1 VDGFVQIPKRSQ
13 NRTELKAVGTKDR
26 YGDLITILTDIS
38 AMRMMVTAA
47 DAVTMGGK
55 SRR

>member
-1 VDGFVQIPKRSQ
+1 MDGFVQIPKRSQ